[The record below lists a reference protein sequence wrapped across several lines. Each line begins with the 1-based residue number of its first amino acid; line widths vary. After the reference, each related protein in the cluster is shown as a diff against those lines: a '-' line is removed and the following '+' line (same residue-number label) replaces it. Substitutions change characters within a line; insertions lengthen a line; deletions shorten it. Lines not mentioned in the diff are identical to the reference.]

1 MRETGYR
8 FLKLSISPEDLQV
21 HILTRLDLM
30 KHMMSTHGQ
39 IENWGETP
47 VTCEDQFR

>member
-1 MRETGYR
+1 M
-8 FLKLSISPEDLQV
+8 KLSISPEDLQV
-21 HILTRLDLM
+21 HILTRLDVM
-30 KHMMSTHGQ
+30 KHMISSTHGQ